1 MPIRIDTALDAFAI
15 IDCQPAFMPG
25 GSLPTPDG
33 EAVVAVIN
41 RLVRLPFAFRFATQD
56 WHPRGQISFASSQG
70 ELKPLDEI
78 ALQEGPL
85 TLWPDPA
92 VKGTNEAALHP
103 ALEATLVD
111 LIIRKGTSAGLEG
124 LSAFSD
130 RGRRAK
136 SDLASMLRERGIERL
151 FLAGLAM
158 DVCVAAT
165 AEDAIQEGFTVVL
178 IEDACRPSKPDALD
192 ATRSRLGRMN
202 VGLVSERELSC

>member
-33 EAVVAVIN
+33 EAVVAV
-41 RLVRLPFAFRFATQD
+41 
-56 WHPRGQISFASSQG
+56 
-70 ELKPLDEI
+70 
-78 ALQEGPL
+78 
-85 TLWPDPA
+85 
-92 VKGTNEAALHP
+92 LHP

-130 RGRRAK
+130 RGRRSK
-136 SDLASMLRERGIERL
+136 SGLASMLRERGIERL

-165 AEDAIQEGFTVVL
+165 AEDAVLEGFTVVL
-178 IEDACRPSKPDALD
+178 IEDASRPSKPDALD

-202 VGLVSERELSC
+202 VKLVSERDLSC